1 MLRLMAMGLLLLGA
15 CTTTPDDTGVGFG
28 SFDSRVQER
37 AAARAAL
44 RRAPAAP
51 VLPPAQMAR
60 TAQTAPADIASLAE
74 NAIANAE
81 APPVPPNGT
90 GNAAFSDEQDFGAV
104 SARETIESD
113 AERRQRMIEQRV
125 EIAPTALPTRQG
137 SAGPNIFEYAVS
149 TSNPVGQQIYRRSP
163 LLAGR
168 SERNCQSYRSDNL
181 AQEAFLRLGG
191 PERDRQ
197 SLDPDGDGYA
207 CGWDPTVFRNAAQ
220 AARTQ

>member
-1 MLRLMAMGLLLLGA
+1 MLKMMAMGPLLLLLGA
-15 CTTTPDDTGVGFG
+15 CTSTPNDAGIGFG
-28 SFDSRVQER
+28 GFDGRAQER
-37 AAARAAL
+37 AAQQAAL
-44 RRAPAAP
+44 RGTPATTTLPPSQTESSDITAVADAAIAASEAAP
-51 VLPPAQMAR
+51 V
-60 TAQTAPADIASLAE
+60 
-74 NAIANAE
+74 
-81 APPVPPNGT
+81 APPT
-90 GNAAFSDEQDFGAV
+90 AGNAAFSDEQDFAAV

-125 EIAPTALPTRQG
+125 EIAPTALPTRTG
-137 SAGPNIFEYAVS
+137 ASGPNIIEYAVS
-149 TSNPVGQQIYRRSP
+149 TTHPVGQQVYRRSR

-220 AARTQ
+220 AAQAARSE

>member
-1 MLRLMAMGLLLLGA
+1 MRKLMAMGVLLLGA
-15 CTTTPDDTGVGFG
+15 CTAPPDDTGVGFG
-28 SFDSRVQER
+28 SYEARSQER
-37 AAARAAL
+37 AARQVA
-44 RRAPAAP
+44 APAAP
-51 VLPPAQMAR
+51 VLPPAR
-60 TAQTAPADIASLAE
+60 TGGTDIATIAE
-74 NAIANAE
+74 NAIAAAETPPAPTTGASNA
-81 APPVPPNGT
+81 G
-90 GNAAFSDEQDFGAV
+90 FSDEQDFGAV

-137 SAGPNIFEYAVS
+137 ATGPNIIEYAVS
-149 TSNPVGQQIYRRSP
+149 TSNPVGQQIYRRSG

-168 SERNCQSYRSDNL
+168 SERNCRSYRSDNL

-197 SLDPDGDGYA
+197 RLDPDGDGYA

-220 AARTQ
+220 AAQTQ